1 MLLDFARL
9 SHLKIIFAFFAIH
22 SPFSRQPIQATA
34 SEKEVNY
41 YPFLRINPMYRIFS
55 CCALA
60 AIAAIALSS
69 TSSSVMAQSGFRSA
83 APSFS
88 TPTRVFRQP
97 VQRSFS
103 TGSAT
108 RTFSQP
114 VQTGSATRTFSQPVQ
129 TGSATRTYSRPV
141 YSTPVQQGSTTRT
154 YSAPVYSTPTYSAP
168 VYSTPTRSFS
178 TPSFGGSGSR

>member
-1 MLLDFARL
+1 
-9 SHLKIIFAFFAIH
+9 
-22 SPFSRQPIQATA
+22 
-34 SEKEVNY
+34 
-41 YPFLRINPMYRIFS
+41 MYRIFS

-69 TSSSVMAQSGFRSA
+69 SSSSAMAQSGFRSA

-88 TPTRVFRQP
+88 TPTRIFRQP
-97 VQRSFS
+97 VQRSFN

-114 VQTGSATRTFSQPVQ
+114 VQTGSATRTFSRPVQ

-141 YSTPVQQGSTTRT
+141 YSTPRIRHPFTLLQLSPSHRLPSLRQVLAVQAVVRGLS
-154 YSAPVYSTPTYSAP
+154 SA
-168 VYSTPTRSFS
+168 
-178 TPSFGGSGSR
+178 